1 LVFCTGISTLVFAQT
16 AEPEMADAL
25 RQDGKIWVVVSSLL
39 VMFGGLA
46 LYLIRLERKLTKLE
60 KQQKGHEN

>member
-1 LVFCTGISTLVFAQT
+1 
-16 AEPEMADAL
+16 MADAL